1 MQRYSNSAQPLFY
14 KLASYWGGLDGSVMF
29 WVTLLAIFVLATG
42 VQGLQLVS
50 GARWLN
56 DMFNGVALI
65 IAVALSIQRAPSARW
80 HKLKARFGRGSTG
93 EGGPDG
99 PGGDGPPEPE
109 PAPTPG
115 TGAEAR
121 AVPH

>member
-1 MQRYSNSAQPLFY
+1 M
-14 KLASYWGGLDGSVMF
+14 
-29 WVTLLAIFVLATG
+29 
-42 VQGLQLVS
+42 QGLQLVS
-50 GARWLN
+50 GASWLN

-93 EGGPDG
+93 DDDSGG

-109 PAPTPG
+109 PAPTPS